1 MTNGIKGA
9 AVAAVLAAGGLV
21 SNAFGL
27 ASLPFIEEFASGNAN
42 WLNEPGASATWMPTG
57 GADGGGYI
65 SYTPPAF
72 TSNSSGAFSAP
83 PFQLMFRANNSTS
96 SSGGAF
102 VGNWLSG
109 GVASLN
115 LAVRHN
121 YETSLNFYA
130 RLAASTPPGAAA
142 SLAYDGA
149 FAIAPNAW
157 TSVSIPIVN
166 SNPPFLSYGSGSFNG
181 IFSNILNMQF
191 GLYLPASTA
200 FTALQ
205 MDIDNVSIVPE
216 PGTVGLVV
224 IGLAGL
230 GLLRRRQVTSSH
242 K

>member
-130 RLAASTPPGAAA
+130 RLAGVGGAGA
-142 SLAYDGA
+142 SLAFDA
-149 FAIAPNAW
+149 SFAVAPNAW

-205 MDIDNVSIVPE
+205 MDLDNVSIVPE

-230 GLLRRRQVTSSH
+230 GILRRRQSMRS
-242 K
+242 KK